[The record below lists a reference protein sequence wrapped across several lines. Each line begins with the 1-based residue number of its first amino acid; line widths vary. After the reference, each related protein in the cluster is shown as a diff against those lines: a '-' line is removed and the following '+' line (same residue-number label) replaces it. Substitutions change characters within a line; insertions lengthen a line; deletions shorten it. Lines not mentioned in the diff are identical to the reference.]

1 MHLKTPFDA
10 YVMNPHERVPLIA
23 NSSAALQL
31 IKSRSAEPFRSA
43 GLGAILYPGY
53 GGAVGIE
60 QIDGADALVNSHY
73 RALMNAAGI
82 KLLNGGWR
90 YEISSERLAND
101 LPLFNMLNIRYI
113 LAPTETS
120 LSQIPDL
127 KNLASLDLSVY
138 ESEHVWPRAFFVE
151 GVSTYETLPQLVS
164 LVKGSNGHPFVAV
177 EGSETARHPQLTSLL
192 KQQNDQPAIAA
203 FDYKLTNN
211 TTSFKIAAP
220 KSGVVALT
228 EAYLLDDFRVTVN
241 GKPDHYF
248 RVNSA
253 FKGILIPRAGDYQI
267 SFVYWPRFFTLLLCI
282 SAVGIAVLIFWLAV
296 LSRSSFAS
304 SASHV

>member
-1 MHLKTPFDA
+1 P
-10 YVMNPHERVPLIA
+10 
-23 NSSAALQL
+23 Q
-31 IKSRSAEPFRSA
+31 
-43 GLGAILYPGY
+43 
-53 GGAVGIE
+53 
-60 QIDGADALVNSHY
+60 
-73 RALMNAAGI
+73 
-82 KLLNGGWR
+82 
-90 YEISSERLAND
+90 
-101 LPLFNMLNIRYI
+101 
-113 LAPTETS
+113 TS

-127 KNLASLDLSVY
+127 KNIASLDLNVY

-151 GVSTYETLPQLVS
+151 GVSTYETLPELVS

-177 EGSETARHPQLTSLL
+177 EGSETARHPQLASLL

-267 SFVYWPRFFTLLLCI
+267 SFVYRPRFFTLLLCI
-282 SAVGIAVLIFWLAV
+282 SAVGIAVLIFCLAV